1 LNTFIVDRR
10 ILPRERFMRFQP
22 ALAQTVLTLLL
33 LPGFI
38 ALGVWQI
45 HRATEKKV
53 LFAHEAAAETAAPQ
67 PLGFQNKSQNTG
79 PLSLH
84 VRARGLYDPAH
95 LFLLDNRVHDG
106 QVGYYLLAPLQL
118 NPAAGN
124 KSAVLINLGWV
135 PLGASRQQ
143 RPKVSVPITDV
154 TVTGLALKPD
164 KPPFT
169 LQGSQEFSSGWP
181 NVIQAVQPERMAQ
194 LLGYPL
200 LPVVIYPDGSEVMA
214 IRERAMHA
222 FGPMRHYG
230 YAAQWFGFAVILVG
244 LYLRHGFK
252 RARDKGAKRWTV

>member
-1 LNTFIVDRR
+1 
-10 ILPRERFMRFQP
+10 MRFQP

-67 PLGFQNKSQNTG
+67 PLGFQITSQNPLHYTRHNSG
-79 PLSLH
+79 SLSLH
-84 VRARGLYDPAH
+84 VRARGRYDPVH

-118 NPAAGN
+118 NLAAGN
-124 KSAVLINLGWV
+124 KSAVLVNLGWV

-143 RPKVSVPITDV
+143 RPKVSVPTTDV

-244 LYLRHGFK
+244 LYIRHGFK